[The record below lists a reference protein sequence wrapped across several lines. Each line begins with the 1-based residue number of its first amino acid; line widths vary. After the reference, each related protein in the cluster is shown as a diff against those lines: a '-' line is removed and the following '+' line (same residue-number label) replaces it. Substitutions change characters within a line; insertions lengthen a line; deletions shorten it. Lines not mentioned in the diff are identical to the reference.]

1 MPVLNNQV
9 APIQTR
15 NQRYALSNSRSIQPD
30 MYRTKFR
37 ATERQ
42 IQENQPGQI
51 GMNFVEQAKSK
62 GQADI
67 NEQYK
72 GASEGVGKMG
82 PDVSQF
88 MPVFQQSVGG
98 NQEARSKTA
107 ENLRAFMPEYKP
119 MDIDAAMEDE
129 AQALLGQ
136 QNRGGYLSALLA
148 ERGGGLSGA
157 NRLDA
162 AILDRSG
169 AGRQQFEEGRKQL
182 AGFADQGDVM
192 EKQLTGQ
199 YDQKKADL
207 KKAQDAILWAAGQES
222 TKLKDLAEGNI
233 AKQARAMPWGDI
245 ESIKQEAKTMRPELT
260 IFDLPDYSP
269 FLDRNLS
276 FEEALSGAD
285 ADTYNY
291 LSSLTGKNPT
301 LFRAQDPTVNRSAL
315 LNALLANAQAIQE
328 KQDKLTKGKTMQP
341 GTGNQPFTAS
351 QIPEKAREVKKE
363 SKKDVA
369 PFRGAG
375 VGEKAKNFGAWVSRM
390 GGK

>member
-1 MPVLNNQV
+1 MLSLNNQT

-15 NQRYALSNSRSIQPD
+15 NQRYALSNSKSIQPD

-37 ATERQ
+37 AYERQ
-42 IQENQPGQI
+42 VQENQPGQI
-51 GMNFVEQAKSK
+51 GMSFVEQAKSK

-67 NEQYK
+67 AEQFK
-72 GASEGVGKMG
+72 KASEGVAKVG
-82 PDVSQF
+82 PDTSQF

-107 ENLRAFMPEYKP
+107 ENLRAYLPEYKP
-119 MDIDAAMEDE
+119 MEIDTAMEDE

-136 QNRGGYLSALLA
+136 QNRGGYLTALMN

-162 AILDRSG
+162 AILERSG
-169 AGRQQFEEGRKQL
+169 AGRQQFEEGRRQL

-192 EKQLTGQ
+192 EKQLAGQ

-207 KKAQDAILWAAGQES
+207 KKAQDAILWAVGQES
-222 TKLKDLAEGNI
+222 AKLRDLAEGNI
-233 AKQARAMPWGDI
+233 AKQARAMPWNEI
-245 ESIKQEAKTMRPELT
+245 EAIRQEAAAARPGLF
-260 IFDLPDYSP
+260 IPDLPDYSP
-269 FLDRNLS
+269 FIDRQLS

-291 LSSLTGKNPT
+291 LSSLAGKNPT
-301 LFRAQDPTVNRSAL
+301 LFRAQDPSVNRAAL
-315 LNALLANAQAIQE
+315 LNALLANAQAVQE

-341 GTGNQPFTAS
+341 GTGNQPVKIQ
-351 QIPEKAREVKKE
+351 QIPEKAKE
-363 SKKDVA
+363 LQKQAKKDAA
-369 PFRGAG
+369 PLAGAG
-375 VGEKAKNFGAWVSRM
+375 IKEKAQNLGKWVSRW

>member
-9 APIQTR
+9 APIKTR

-72 GASEGVGKMG
+72 NASEGVGKMG

-119 MDIDAAMEDE
+119 MDIDTAMEDE

-199 YDQKKADL
+199 YDKKKADL
-207 KKAQDAILWAAGQES
+207 KAAQDAILEAVGLESGKLRSKADQKIAAQTQALPLE
-222 TKLKDLAEGNI
+222 EI
-233 AKQARAMPWGDI
+233 AAIKKEAQA
-245 ESIKQEAKTMRPELT
+245 MRP
-260 IFDLPDYSP
+260 DLRVSDLQDYQP
-269 FLDRNLS
+269 YLDRNLS

-285 ADTYNY
+285 AETYNY
-291 LSSLTGKNPT
+291 LSELAGKGPT
-301 LFRAQDPTVNRSAL
+301 LFRSQDPNVNRAAL
-315 LNALLANAQAIQE
+315 LNAFIQEAQDFKARSEEQAREAIRAKARAEENRKQNEQNKIVAQAE
-328 KQDKLTKGKTMQP
+328 YNKRHNAGAMKP
-341 GTGNQPFTAS
+341 GGG
-351 QIPEKAREVKKE
+351 R
-363 SKKDVA
+363 
-369 PFRGAG
+369 AG
-375 VGEKAKNFGAWVSRM
+375 DA
-390 GGK
+390 